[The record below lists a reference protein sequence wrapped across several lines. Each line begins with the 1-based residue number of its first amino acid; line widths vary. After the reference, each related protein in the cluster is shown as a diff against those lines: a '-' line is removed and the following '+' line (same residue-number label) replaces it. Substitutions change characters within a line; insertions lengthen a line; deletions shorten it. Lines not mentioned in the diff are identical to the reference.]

1 MVLPVRWNCD
11 FSRSDFVP
19 AHLTFQ
25 LQILLCLDAFQFL
38 CDDGGAYCFCSVV
51 YYEDFEIKI
60 NSSMGIASYPETC
73 SDINDVLDRSDKAM
87 YYSKEHGRGR
97 ITIDGRE
104 GEEYK

>member
-1 MVLPVRWNCD
+1 M
-11 FSRSDFVP
+11 
-19 AHLTFQ
+19 
-25 LQILLCLDAFQFL
+25 
-38 CDDGGAYCFCSVV
+38 V